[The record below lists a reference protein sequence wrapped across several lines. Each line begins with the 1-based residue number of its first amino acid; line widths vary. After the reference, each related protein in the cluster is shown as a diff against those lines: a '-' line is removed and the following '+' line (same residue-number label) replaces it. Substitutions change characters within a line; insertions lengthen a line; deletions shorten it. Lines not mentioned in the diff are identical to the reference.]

1 MLNLGRLHL
10 LAELSVLGT
19 ITAVAE
25 AVHLTRP
32 AVSQQLAQL
41 EQEADTVLFERVG
54 KRIELT
60 PVGKRLVERTHELFR
75 MVNDIESE
83 LAQGKAEVVGEI
95 RLATFG
101 SAGVGILP
109 DVMQQLANAYPQLTL
124 SVVEL
129 EPADAIKAAAANQVD
144 IAIIDDMVETGPFSE
159 KLDFYP
165 LCTDQF
171 VAVMSASH
179 KLAGRKVI
187 RLKEMPNE
195 KWALNLSAVHYH
207 SFLIRAFHAAG
218 VVPKVIANYKNSAAT
233 LNLVKQTNIITLLP
247 TLMLHVDGILNGLV
261 TVNISPN
268 LMRKVFIAIPKGTAS
283 KPSVNAV
290 IEALNESA
298 AKLMP

>member
-10 LAELSVLGT
+10 LSELSVLGT

-41 EQEADTVLFERVG
+41 EQEAETALFERVG

-60 PVGKRLVERTHELFR
+60 PAGKRLVEQSHELFR
-75 MVNDIESE
+75 MVNDMESE
-83 LAQGKAEVVGEI
+83 LAKGKAEVVGEI

-109 DVMQQLANAYPQLTL
+109 GVFQQLSDSYPQLTL

-129 EPADAIKAAAANQVD
+129 EPAEAIKAAAANQVD
-144 IAIIDDMVETGPFSE
+144 IAIIDDMVDTGPFTE
-159 KLDFYP
+159 KLDFFP
-165 LCTDQF
+165 LCTDKF
-171 VAVMSASH
+171 VAVMAATH
-179 KLAGRKVI
+179 RLAGRKVI

-195 KWALNLSAVHYH
+195 KWALNLSAMHYH

-218 VVPKVIANYKNSAAT
+218 VVPKVIANYKNSAAS
-233 LNLVKQTNIITLLP
+233 LHLVKQTDLVTLLP
-247 TLMLHVDGILNGLV
+247 TLMLQMDGVLNGLT
-261 TVNISPN
+261 TVNISPD
-268 LMRKVFIAIPKGTAS
+268 LTRKVSIALPKGTSA
-283 KPSVNAV
+283 KPSVKAV
-290 IEALNESA
+290 IDALNDVA
-298 AKLMP
+298 TKIAD

>member
-60 PVGKRLVERTHELFR
+60 PAGKRLAERSHELFR

-83 LAQGKAEVVGEI
+83 LAQGKAEVVGEV

-101 SAGVGILP
+101 SAGVGLLP
-109 DVMQQLANAYPQLTL
+109 GVIKNLLESWPQLTV

-129 EPADAIKAAAANQVD
+129 EPPEAIKSAAGNQVD
-144 IAIIDDMVETGPFSE
+144 LAIIDDMVETAPYSD
-159 KLDFYP
+159 KLDFFP
-165 LCTDQF
+165 LCTDRF
-171 VAVMSASH
+171 VAVMSATH
-179 KLAGRKVI
+179 RLAARKVL

-195 KWALNLSAVHYH
+195 RWALNLSAIHYH

-233 LNLVKQTNIITLLP
+233 LNLVRQTNIVTLLP
-247 TLMLHVDGILNGLV
+247 TLMLNINGNLEGLV
-261 TVNISPN
+261 TVNISPD
-268 LMRKVFIAIPKGTAS
+268 LMRKVFIAVPKGTAN
-283 KPSVNAV
+283 KPSVRAV
-290 IEALNESA
+290 IEALTESA
-298 AKLMP
+298 ISLE

>member
-41 EQEADTVLFERVG
+41 EQEAETVLFERVG

-60 PVGKRLVERTHELFR
+60 PAGKRLVERTHELFR

-83 LAQGKAEVVGEI
+83 LAQGKAEVVGET

-101 SAGVGILP
+101 SAGVGLIP
-109 DVMQQLANAYPQLTL
+109 DVLKQLADGYPQLTL
-124 SVVEL
+124 SIVEL

-144 IAIIDDMVETGPFSE
+144 IAIIDDMVDTDPFGE
-159 KLDFYP
+159 KLDFFP

-171 VAVMSASH
+171 VAVMSVSH
-179 KLAGRKVI
+179 RLAGRKVI
-187 RLKEMPNE
+187 RFKEMPNE
-195 KWALNLSAVHYH
+195 NWALNLSAVHYH

-218 VVPKVIANYKNSAAT
+218 VVPKVIANYKNSAAA
-233 LNLVKQTNIITLLP
+233 LHLVKQTDIVTLLP
-247 TLMLHVDGILNGLV
+247 TLMLQMEGVLEGLA

-268 LMRKVFIAIPKGTAS
+268 LIRKVSVALPKGTAT
-283 KPSVNAV
+283 KPSVKV
-290 IEALNESA
+290 VLDTLTEVA
-298 AKLMP
+298 AKLTH

>member
-10 LAELSVLGT
+10 LSELSVLGT

-41 EQEADTVLFERVG
+41 EQEAETVLFERVG

-60 PVGKRLVERTHELFR
+60 PAGKRIVEQSHELFR
-75 MVNDIESE
+75 IVNDIESE

-109 DVMQQLANAYPQLTL
+109 DVIKQLSASYPQLTL

-144 IAIIDDMVETGPFSE
+144 IAIIDDMVDTGPFSE
-159 KLDFYP
+159 KLDFFP
-165 LCTDQF
+165 LCSDQF
-171 VAVMSASH
+171 VVVMAEAH
-179 KLAGRKVI
+179 RLAGREVI

-195 KWALNLSAVHYH
+195 KWALNLSAMHYH
-207 SFLIRAFHAAG
+207 TFLLRAFHAAG
-218 VVPKVIANYKNSAAT
+218 VVPKVIANYKNSAAA
-233 LNLVKQTNIITLLP
+233 LHLVKQTDIVTLLP
-247 TLMLHVDGILNGLV
+247 TLMLHMDGALNGLK

-268 LMRKVFIAIPKGTAS
+268 LTRKVSIALPKGIST
-283 KPSVNAV
+283 KPSVKAV
-290 IEALNESA
+290 FDALNDIAE
-298 AKLMP
+298 KITH